1 MTIPVNEP
9 VLDGRELDYVSEAV
23 KSGWISSAG
32 PCLDE
37 FEAKWAAYCGR
48 RHGIA
53 VSSGTAALL
62 GAVAALDLEPGDEV
76 IMPCFTIIS
85 CALAIIQAGATPVL
99 VDADPI
105 TWTLDV
111 EQAAGKI
118 TPRTRAIMVVHIYGH
133 PADMAAIEA
142 LAGKHGLAIIEDA
155 AEAHGAECRMG
166 NGEWRRAGSFG
177 ALSIFSFYANK
188 IVTTGEG
195 GMVLTDD
202 PALAERVRGYRNL
215 FFGERNRFTHTELGF
230 NFRLTNLQAAL
241 GLAQT
246 ERIDELVER
255 KRWMGREYTARLA
268 DCAGI
273 QLPAEAPWARNV
285 YWMYGLLTTEQS
297 GLDGAALARALDERG
312 IQTRPFFTGM
322 HRQPALRE
330 RGLFAGETYP
340 VTERLARMGLYLPSG
355 LALSEDQLETVAK
368 AVRDIVG

>member
-1 MTIPVNEP
+1 
-9 VLDGRELDYVSEAV
+9 
-23 KSGWISSAG
+23 
-32 PCLDE
+32 
-37 FEAKWAAYCGR
+37 
-48 RHGIA
+48 
-53 VSSGTAALL
+53 
-62 GAVAALDLEPGDEV
+62 
-76 IMPCFTIIS
+76 
-85 CALAIIQAGATPVL
+85 
-99 VDADPI
+99 
-105 TWTLDV
+105 
-111 EQAAGKI
+111 
-118 TPRTRAIMVVHIYGH
+118 
-133 PADMAAIEA
+133 MAAIEA